1 MMKTLAQIV
10 ATFLSIGLTF
20 FAAYLV
26 YLFSSQANI
35 DEKIQVKGYNVTSLL
50 RETSQKSYEK
60 VPFFPGYYLLTQYE
74 EWNPDKTHLDILNI
88 IANHLY
94 FAVFGE
100 DTHEFRTLSSFE
112 KGDTK
117 RPFLGRVFL
126 WLIQDYMDHITPGKI
141 KSDRVKIYP
150 PVDDMLLKRQLELF
164 PSGPLEVERWSNN
177 VTNSMRSI
185 KDLFSRKKI
194 FLSDLRKFT
203 EELDDNKSKDWYNR
217 FDYDAWLD
225 MVYKTLLK
233 IEVENDHI
241 QSLLSLKK
249 TYSRESRLP
258 HRGWITCLWALSF
271 LCGVFLPLCIIG
283 LKLENSLPS
292 TFNISILLATFV
304 FLIGGVFLLGKDMLS
319 TNKKG
324 FFLGSVLPLSKQ
336 LQDYKRGGFEHVDY
350 EYDIVNRILDD
361 KKKFKQDG
369 EFVKIL
375 EEYQAAVVDSNRCS
389 RKMAAML
396 IEALRQNDKLKRFKA
411 DPSSGGKG
419 ICIVQLLNP
428 SFREKFVTKMA
439 KAQDTL
445 CFSAWFS
452 RFHRD
457 VIKVKLPR
465 NKHELKRVISEIDL
479 IYDELSKT
487 PEVKGCISKR
497 EQLKKIREKLLN
509 YVNTLIEKD

>member
-20 FAAYLV
+20 LAAYLI
-26 YLFSSQANI
+26 YFFSSQANI
-35 DEKIQVKGYNVTSLL
+35 DERIQVKGYKIAGLL
-50 RETSQKSYEK
+50 SKTSQKGYGK
-60 VPFFPGYYLLTQYE
+60 IPFFSGDYLLTQYE

-88 IANHLY
+88 IVTHLN
-94 FAVFGE
+94 FGIFSE
-100 DTHEFRTLSSFE
+100 DTNQFMMLSSFE
-112 KGDTK
+112 KGDTN
-117 RPFLGRVFL
+117 RPFLGRLFI
-126 WLIQDYMDHITPGKI
+126 WLIQDYMDYITPGKI
-141 KSDRVKIYP
+141 KSDRIKIYP
-150 PVDDMLLKRQLELF
+150 PVDDMLLKKQLDLF
-164 PSGPLEVERWSNN
+164 PSGPLEVERWSND

-185 KDLFSRKKI
+185 KDLFSYRKI
-194 FLSDLRKFT
+194 FLSDLRKFI

-217 FDYDAWLD
+217 FDYDGWLD
-225 MVYKTLLK
+225 MVYEALLE
-233 IEVENDHI
+233 IEVENNHI

-249 TYSRESRLP
+249 TYSKESRLP
-258 HRGWITCLWALSF
+258 HGGWTICLWALSF

-292 TFNISILLATFV
+292 IFNISILLATLA
-304 FLIGGVFLLGKDMLS
+304 FLIGGIFLLGKDMLS

-336 LQDYKRGGFEHVDY
+336 LQDYERGGWERVDY
-350 EYDIVNRILDD
+350 DYDIINRVLAD
-361 KKKFKQDG
+361 KKKLKQDG
-369 EFVKIL
+369 DFVKML
-375 EEYQAAVVDSNRCS
+375 EEYRAAVIDSNRCS
-389 RKMAAML
+389 RNIAAML
-396 IEALRQNDKLKRFKA
+396 IEALRQRDKLKRFKA

-445 CFSAWFS
+445 CFSAQYS
-452 RFHRD
+452 RFSRD
-457 VIKVKLPR
+457 VIKVKLPS
-465 NKHELKRVISEIDL
+465 NKHELKGVISEIDL
-479 IYDELSKT
+479 IYDELSKK

-497 EQLKKIREKLLN
+497 GQLKESRKKLLN